1 MQCVVL
7 DCPDPAALAGFYRAI
22 LGGVV
27 NRADARWSTSPAY
40 TTLHTAAGLVLAFQ
54 RVPGY
59 QSPRWP
65 DPAFAQQ
72 SHLDIEVPDLEAARE
87 TATRQGA
94 TLLRC
99 DGRGWLILADPA
111 GHPFCLLPGRRPPA

>member
-1 MQCVVL
+1 VATPEFGSVQCVVL

-65 DPAFAQQ
+65 DP
-72 SHLDIEVPDLEAARE
+72 EAARE

-94 TLLRC
+94 TLLRS